1 MSGLDRNDL
10 VRLVRSV
17 FPRRESDRVLA
28 VLVDVPRE
36 ACRDNAAWR
45 ARRRLA
51 FEWHAALK
59 AAAAEIPLEE
69 IDLIAYPDT
78 GSNNADLPAE
88 AFRIEGGLPEIADG
102 LAAAGSVAPFADI
115 FASTG
120 IIIAP
125 TEYSTT
131 APLKNAA
138 RVHGFRAATMPG
150 FSSEMVPALRIDYAE
165 VSRRV
170 GLLKEKLDRASG
182 ARVVFV
188 ADGRDE
194 YRMFFDL
201 RKTSAHLSSGRFPD
215 PGTAGN
221 LPSGETYIVPFEG
234 DGNDP
239 SRTAGTL
246 PVEIEGRLVLFRV
259 ERNVAQEAWG
269 EEPAAAGERTHL
281 EREPAY
287 GNLAELGFGVLGDF
301 GLKPI
306 GEILLDEK
314 LGLHVAF
321 GRSDH
326 FGGRVGPAA
335 FSAPGEVIHLDR
347 IYIPETQPRI
357 AVRSVAL
364 EYPEGGEELLMKDGR
379 YLVF

>member
-1 MSGLDRNDL
+1 MSELDQNDL

-17 FPRRESDRVLA
+17 FPRRDSDRVLA
-28 VLVDVPRE
+28 VLVDVPRD
-36 ACRDNAAWR
+36 ASRDNAAWR
-45 ARRRLA
+45 ERRRLA
-51 FEWHAALK
+51 AAWHAALK
-59 AAAAEIPLEE
+59 AGAADIPLEE
-69 IDLIAYPDT
+69 IDLLAYPDT
-78 GSNNADLPAE
+78 GSNNADLPGE
-88 AFRIEGGLPEIADG
+88 AIRIEGRLPETADG
-102 LAAAGSVAPFADI
+102 LAAAGRAVPFADV

-120 IIIAP
+120 IFIAP

-150 FSSEMVPALRIDYAE
+150 FSSAMIPALRIDYGE
-165 VSRRV
+165 VGRRV

-194 YRMFFDL
+194 HRMFFDL

-234 DGNDP
+234 DGDDP

-246 PVEIEGRLVLFRV
+246 PVEIGGRLVLFRIA
-259 ERNVAQEAWG
+259 ENVARDARG
-269 EEPAAAGERTHL
+269 EEPAAAEERAHL

-287 GNLAELGFGVLGDF
+287 GNMAELGFGVLGDF

-335 FSAPGEVIHLDR
+335 FSSPGEVIHLDR
-347 IYIPETQPRI
+347 IYIPEAQPRI
-357 AVRSVAL
+357 AVRSTTL
-364 EYPEGGEELLMKDGR
+364 EFPVGETENLMKDGR
-379 YLVF
+379 FLIF